1 MKVDFDSI
9 FGAKVFND
17 SVMKERLS
25 NNAYESIR
33 VARDEAQIW
42 DTSYADE
49 IAEAIKVWAMEQ
61 GATHFLHWHSPLT
74 GTNSGR
80 HDSFL
85 DGTDKEGKPIVN
97 FSGKQLTKAE
107 SDGSSFPSG
116 GLRSTFEAR
125 GYTVWDTTSPCFVM
139 GTTLYIPTAFAA
151 FTGEALDYKTPLLR
165 TTQALNKQGVRL
177 FKAMGFDDITYVKP
191 TVGAEQEYFLV
202 DKELFDKRLDLRET
216 GRTIFGA
223 MSAKGQELG
232 DHYYGS
238 TMERVREFMRDID
251 DQLWRLGIAAKTEHN
266 EVAPGQFELACV
278 YDYANIS
285 CDHNQLV
292 MDIMRKTAL
301 RHDMVCL
308 LYEKPFAGVNG
319 SGKHN
324 NYSLV
329 TNTGENLLAPT
340 KTPEK
345 NIKFLI
351 TVAAFMKGV
360 DEHADLLRLSATTQG
375 NDFRLGASE
384 APPAIVSMYLGG
396 PLQTV
401 IEDIAMG
408 HAIDHDKYKKDI
420 LLGAKVLP
428 LLTVDEG
435 DRNRTSPFAFTG
447 YKFEFRMVG
456 SSQPLGFV
464 NTIINA
470 LVTISF
476 REFAKEIENYDGDKI
491 KKAYEIV
498 SREYFAHKR
507 ILFNGNG
514 YSDEW
519 VEEAARRGL
528 PNLNCTVKAIP
539 VLKKPENIEFLKR
552 AKALTEEEVE
562 SRYNVMFTRYI
573 QKSNIELNVAREMVN
588 KQILPAAIEYCGDLA
603 KANYY
608 GEKVGILN
616 GVTVKSQRVISE
628 LADEIDALCETL
640 IKNHK
645 EAMEMPTVEEQ
656 ANALYEVCSKD
667 LPALREKV
675 DYLETVMPKDKW
687 PMPTY
692 TDLFFDL

>member
-1 MKVDFDSI
+1 MKVDFDGV

-33 VARDEAQIW
+33 KVRDEAAIW
-42 DTSYADE
+42 DTRYADE

-85 DGTDKEGKPIVN
+85 DGIDEKGKPIIN

-125 GYTVWDTTSPCFVM
+125 GYTIWDTTSPCFVI
-139 GTTLYIPTAFAA
+139 GSTLYIPTAFAA

-165 TTQALNKQGVRL
+165 TSQALNKQAVRL
-177 FKAMGFDDITYVKP
+177 FKAMGFEDITYVKP
-191 TVGAEQEYFLV
+191 TMGAEQEYFLV
-202 DKELFDKRLDLRET
+202 DRDLFDKRLDLRIT

-223 MSAKGQELG
+223 APAKGQELE
-232 DHYYGS
+232 DHYYGN
-238 TMERVREFMRDID
+238 TMEKVRSFMKDVD
-251 DQLWRLGIAAKTEHN
+251 QQLWELGVPAKTEHN

-278 YDYANIS
+278 YTYANIS
-285 CDHNQLV
+285 CDHNQIV
-292 MDIMRKTAL
+292 MDILKKTAL
-301 RHDMVCL
+301 RHGLVCL
-308 LYEKPFAGVNG
+308 MYEKPFAGVNG

-329 TNTGENLLAPT
+329 TNQGENLLNPT

-351 TVAAFMKGV
+351 TLAAFIKGV
-360 DEHADLLRLSATTQG
+360 DEHADLLRLSATTHG
-375 NDFRLGASE
+375 NDFRIGASE
-384 APPAIVSMYLGG
+384 APPAIVSMFLGS
-396 PLQTV
+396 PLQSV
-401 IEDIAMG
+401 LEALEAG
-408 HAIDHDKYKKDI
+408 HIDQHENFSKDI
-420 LLGAKVLP
+420 LLGSKALP
-428 LLTVDEG
+428 MLTVDED

-447 YKFEFRMVG
+447 FKFEFRMVG

-470 LVTISF
+470 LVTVAF
-476 REFAKEIENYDGDKI
+476 RDFAKEIESCEGDKI
-491 KKAYEIV
+491 ERAYGIV
-498 SREYFAHKR
+498 AREYHNHKR

-514 YSDEW
+514 YSQEW
-519 VEEAARRGL
+519 VEEAERRGL
-528 PNLNCTVKAIP
+528 PNLDRTVKAIP
-539 VLKKPENIEFLKR
+539 AIIKPENIEFFKR
-552 AKALTEEEVE
+552 SKALTEVE
-562 SRYNVMFTRYI
+562 AYSRYNVLYTRYI
-573 QKSNIELNVAREMVN
+573 QKTNIELNVAKEMVE
-588 KQILPAAIEYCGDLA
+588 KQIIPAAISYCGELA
-603 KANYY
+603 KVNYY
-608 GEKVGILN
+608 CEKAGTISSIS
-616 GVTVKSQRVISE
+616 VKTQREIAT
-628 LADEIDALCETL
+628 LTDEIADLCDTMVR
-640 IKNHK
+640 NHQ
-645 EAMEMPTVEEQ
+645 EAMSVEKMEDR
-656 ANALYEVCSKD
+656 AE
-667 LPALREKV
+667 ALRLVSENDLSALRAKV
-675 DYLETVMPKDKW
+675 DKLETIMPKDKW